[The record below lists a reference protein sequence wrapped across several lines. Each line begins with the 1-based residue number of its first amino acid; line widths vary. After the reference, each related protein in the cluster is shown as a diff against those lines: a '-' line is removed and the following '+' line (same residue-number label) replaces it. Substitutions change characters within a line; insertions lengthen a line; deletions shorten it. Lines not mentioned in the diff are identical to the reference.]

1 MRQGQESGMLL
12 FHIQVPNEWPSGRTA
27 EYTRRELIPGFNP
40 YHLETPRPD
49 QYPRMWEDVRFVWI
63 SEIVEGV

>member
-1 MRQGQESGMLL
+1 MKGKCDKDKNQVCQCPALL
-12 FHIQVPNEWPSGRTA
+12 QSERA
-27 EYTRRELIPGFNP
+27 EYKRWKLIIGINP

-49 QYPRMWEDVRFVWI
+49 QYPRMWENVRFVWI